1 MTKAGPAR
9 PAAPTDR
16 PAGRLIAAVMVPPLA
31 LAAAGLVHPI
41 YLTNASAMRWHDL
54 HVLLLPVFPLLG
66 LGPWLLGRRHGR
78 VLGWT
83 TGFLGYVYATFYS
96 ALDVLAGIGAG
107 ALQQHRLAGIFTL
120 FAQGDDLAR
129 IGTWAYLAATVLTAG
144 AACRTCRPRSAATVT
159 STVAGTALVLAGAW
173 TFRTSHIFW
182 PRGVLAML
190 ALAAGW
196 TALAAVTP
204 RSAPLDH
211 SHSH

>member
-1 MTKAGPAR
+1 MTKAGPAP
-9 PAAPTDR
+9 PAAPAHR
-16 PAGRLIAAVMVPPLA
+16 RAGRLIAAVMVPPLA
-31 LAAAGLVHPI
+31 LAAAGCVHPI
-41 YLTNASAMRWHDL
+41 YLTNTSGMRWHDL

-96 ALDVLAGIGAG
+96 GLDVLAGIGAG
-107 ALQQHRLAGIFTL
+107 ALQQRHLGGTFTL

-144 AACRTCRPRSAATVT
+144 AACHTRRPRSAATVT
-159 STVAGTALVLAGAW
+159 STAAGTVLVLAGAW

-204 RSAPLDH
+204 RSAPLHH
-211 SHSH
+211 SH